1 MTTNEMK
8 KINDANEF
16 RDMLLRLNGV
26 SIQTFGDAEIL
37 LRLISKNFMT
47 HLDDMNKLVFCFE
60 RLKFNL
66 LLDFGVAFFFDI
78 TCKRAFFEDA
88 LNAVDMCGS
97 ADWREF
103 CAKCQDEKE
112 QLIFGKSDVN
122 IETWTPQ
129 GYNF

>member
-16 RDMLLRLNGV
+16 RDMLLGLNGV

-37 LRLISKNFMT
+37 LRLITKNFIT
-47 HLDDMNKLVFCFE
+47 HLDNMNKLVYCFE
-60 RLKFNL
+60 LLKRNL
-66 LLDFGVAFFFDI
+66 MFDFCVGFYFDI
-78 TCKRAFFEDA
+78 TSKRAFFADA
-88 LNAVDMCGS
+88 TKQLEC

-112 QLIFGKSDVN
+112 QLIFGKSDIN
-122 IETWTPQ
+122 IETWTPR

>member
-16 RDMLLRLNGV
+16 RDMLLGLNGI
-26 SIQTFGDAEIL
+26 SILTFGDAEIL
-37 LRLISKNFMT
+37 LRLITKNFIT
-47 HLDDMNKLVFCFE
+47 HLDNMNKLVYCFE
-60 RLKFNL
+60 RLKRNL
-66 LLDFGVAFFFDI
+66 MFDFGVGFYFDI
-78 TCKRAFFEDA
+78 TSKRAFFEDA
-88 LNAVDMCGS
+88 TKQLEC

-112 QLIFGKSDVN
+112 QLIFGKSDIN
-122 IETWTPQ
+122 IETWIPQ

>member
-16 RDMLLRLNGV
+16 RDMLLGLNGV

-37 LRLISKNFMT
+37 LRLITKNFIT
-47 HLDDMNKLVFCFE
+47 HLDDMNKLVYCFE
-60 RLKFNL
+60 LLKRNL
-66 LLDFGVAFFFDI
+66 MFDFGVGFYFDI
-78 TCKRAFFEDA
+78 TSKRAFFEDA
-88 LNAVDMCGS
+88 TKQLEC

-112 QLIFGKSDVN
+112 QLIFGKSDIN

>member
-16 RDMLLRLNGV
+16 RDMLLGLNGV

-37 LRLISKNFMT
+37 LRLITKNFIT
-47 HLDDMNKLVFCFE
+47 HLDNMNKLVYYFE
-60 RLKFNL
+60 RLKRNL
-66 LLDFGVAFFFDI
+66 MFDFGVGFYFDI
-78 TCKRAFFEDA
+78 TSKRAFFEDA
-88 LNAVDMCGS
+88 TKQLKCG
-97 ADWREF
+97 DWREF

-112 QLIFGKSDVN
+112 QLIFGKSDIN
-122 IETWTPQ
+122 IETWIPQ

>member
-16 RDMLLRLNGV
+16 RDMLLGLNGV

-37 LRLISKNFMT
+37 LRLITKNFIT
-47 HLDDMNKLVFCFE
+47 HLDNMNKLVYCFE
-60 RLKFNL
+60 LLKRNL
-66 LLDFGVAFFFDI
+66 MFDFAVGFYFDI
-78 TCKRAFFEDA
+78 TSKRAFFEDA
-88 LNAVDMCGS
+88 TKQLKC

-112 QLIFGKSDVN
+112 QLIFGKSDIN